1 MFYIKA
7 LQCHSHINSSRIKD
21 TNCSNYTGITL
32 VYYLETQIS
41 VNPPTLYHRF
51 SISNTNSMSGE
62 WSVKLFDCFGDSGTC
77 MQSCFSVVLAPL
89 IHGFPILHVWFH
101 FFCNYTGCLTCW
113 CPCITFG
120 RIAEIVD
127 KGSTCRH
134 INLSLRALVQA
145 QKTINLVCWLSLF
158 PACCMHGTLY
168 VLLATIGCQWL
179 YACTK
184 RSSMRAQYNLQ
195 QSPCLDCCVHFF
207 CDSCALCQE
216 YKELEKRGFNMS
228 KGLLA
233 PSQFLLKEHKN
244 REEKRSG
251 CSQRQMFMT
260 NHDLD
265 HYIFTGW
272 EGSNKMVGCVQGM
285 KPPRKQR
292 MWF

>member
-77 MQSCFSVVLAPL
+77 
-89 IHGFPILHVWFH
+89 
-101 FFCNYTGCLTCW
+101 CLTCW

-127 KGSTCRH
+127 RGST
-134 INLSLRALVQA
+134 S
-145 QKTINLVCWLSLF
+145 
-158 PACCMHGTLY
+158 CCMHGTLY

-207 CDSCALCQE
+207 CDSCALSQE

-260 NHDLD
+260 NHDL
-265 HYIFTGW
+265 
-272 EGSNKMVGCVQGM
+272 
-285 KPPRKQR
+285 
-292 MWF
+292 